1 MPGENLFSFTSMMVG
16 QSVFD
21 LQFSIFVGT
30 EDLRHLGSFLLNELW
45 VVFFF
50 LEEKL
55 KTHFL
60 VSKMAELMWS
70 KKTGN
75 VFHLLLEV
83 FPSMFVS

>member
-1 MPGENLFSFTSMMVG
+1 MSC
-16 QSVFD
+16 VF
-21 LQFSIFVGT
+21 V
-30 EDLRHLGSFLLNELW
+30 
-45 VVFFF
+45 FF

-55 KTHFL
+55 KTHFI